1 MTKSK
6 KILIIIVALIIVLFL
21 GFKIVSNKI
30 TSDAKA
36 LPVEEIDFSQ
46 IEDGQ
51 YVGKYRIFPVNVSV
65 KTTVQSGK
73 ITQIEIVEHFNGK
86 GASAENIVD
95 RIVEKQSL
103 KVDIISGATVS
114 SKTIIKAVED
124 SLLGAKKGAKHIN

>member
-73 ITQIEIVEHFNGK
+73 ITQIE
-86 GASAENIVD
+86 S
-95 RIVEKQSL
+95 
-103 KVDIISGATVS
+103 
-114 SKTIIKAVED
+114 
-124 SLLGAKKGAKHIN
+124 